1 MAAFDRP
8 ARAIQ
13 CSLAIINAVRTLGIE
28 VRVAIHTGEVEY
40 IKNDIRGIAVHIA
53 SRVANLASG
62 GEVVVSRT
70 VKDLVAGSGIAF
82 DDHGTHELKG
92 VPDLWQLFRA
102 IG

>member
-1 MAAFDRP
+1 
-8 ARAIQ
+8 
-13 CSLAIINAVRTLGIE
+13 
-28 VRVAIHTGEVEY
+28 VAIHTGEVEY
-40 IKNDIRGIAVHIA
+40 VKSDIRGIVVHIA
-53 SRVANLASG
+53 SRVADLANG

-82 DDHGTHELKG
+82 EDYGTHELKG